1 MRVAWVVGDN
11 TDRMIPKAT
20 TLSVVNEKKRKLFLN
35 DYATSRPLDWDR
47 IKKWRKSSSERA
59 INCTFDYDQFFQVY
73 SKIRTEDAD
82 RKSNDT
88 IVVLTPTPGLERC
101 ENQPLKR
108 LLQKIKGLI
117 PRHSN
122 PLVGEVERQLKKRGP
137 LANVVKDCVTVVSEA
152 KTVIEPGPMQHL
164 TGGDT
169 SFHRWPVPDIA
180 YQHVATIK
188 ADEAHRLFPSEVEA
202 VSLEEADADAEHR
215 QSEVDQALERDDLVI
230 PYPHDSLHYFAM
242 EVLSTFYA
250 DVMVIFSVA
259 SGAIAKA
266 VSVSR
271 LMAHVAC
278 LTLGAGAGPST
289 HDALIQQPV
298 HTMFEKGR
306 DSESACIKYM
316 WVLFTGCV
324 ASCTCHCLLLVHW
337 CRKRYTSNRSHQWTF
352 KDEKIVELYLQ
363 TLTVAELKG
372 VAEGIGYQMDSSR
385 LTIHMLMQMIM
396 SAATQ
401 AQKEQFKV
409 QALIND
415 SGRPFQGPTTKL

>member
-1 MRVAWVVGDN
+1 MSPKKTFLSHVGDVAKDFI
-11 TDRMIPKAT
+11 TVMSETK
-20 TLSVVNEKKRKLFLN
+20 SVIERCPTEEA
-35 DYATSRPLDWDR
+35 D
-47 IKKWRKSSSERA
+47 SEA
-59 INCTFDYDQFFQVY
+59 D
-73 SKIRTEDAD
+73 SDAD
-82 RKSNDT
+82 
-88 IVVLTPTPGLERC
+88 
-101 ENQPLKR
+101 Q
-108 LLQKIKGLI
+108 
-117 PRHSN
+117 
-122 PLVGEVERQLKKRGP
+122 
-137 LANVVKDCVTVVSEA
+137 
-152 KTVIEPGPMQHL
+152 
-164 TGGDT
+164 
-169 SFHRWPVPDIA
+169 
-180 YQHVATIK
+180 
-188 ADEAHRLFPSEVEA
+188 ADDQ
-202 VSLEEADADAEHR
+202 VSLEEADSEADSDADH
-215 QSEVDQALERDDLVI
+215 
-230 PYPHDSLHYFAM
+230 PHDSLHYFAM
-242 EVLSTFYA
+242 EVLNTFYA

-259 SGAIAKA
+259 SGAVVKA

-271 LMAHVAC
+271 LMALVAC
-278 LTLGAGAGPST
+278 LTLGARAGPST

-316 WVLFTGCV
+316 WVLFAGCV